1 VSGAQIERRRF
12 GRRDVC
18 KCAEIL
24 LPDGERIR
32 CIVVNISEG
41 GALLNRLDDRNLPD
55 FFELVIPTDDVVTSC
70 RVAHRT
76 NGKIGVEY
84 VSLPRRASRVLTDPN
99 RDERM
104 AALRARL
111 SGK

>member
-1 VSGAQIERRRF
+1 
-12 GRRDVC
+12 
-18 KCAEIL
+18 
-24 LPDGERIR
+24 
-32 CIVVNISEG
+32 
-41 GALLNRLDDRNLPD
+41 
-55 FFELVIPTDDVVTSC
+55 VIPTDDVVTSC

-84 VSLPRRASRVLTDPN
+84 VSLPRRASRVLADPN